1 MILDD
6 LLLHPSLFHLQLLN
20 RGWQGGGGWLHRLG
34 RFRIGFESL
43 VPFDVGEGEMTL
55 GELQVAAGLQVMLL
69 LRLTCSHNNSS
80 GHPGL
85 PFLVKLVKLSL
96 FSN

>member
-6 LLLHPSLFHLQLLN
+6 LLFHPGLVHLQLLN
-20 RGWQGGGGWLHRLG
+20 RGGQDGGGWLHRLG

-43 VPFDVGEGEMTL
+43 VPLDVGEGEMAL
-55 GELQVAAGLQVMLL
+55 GELQMAAGLQVMLL
-69 LRLTCSHNNSS
+69 LRLTCSHNNRS

-85 PFLVKLVKLSL
+85 FIGLS
-96 FSN
+96 S